1 MRISPRTTHT
11 DDLPLIPHEHD
22 KHGSDPEARGCK
34 HDVHGCGVAVEGF
47 ESEGVDAVLRE
58 VDEAGE
64 TDDGAVDLAEG
75 FEAEDFG
82 CVVPVSI
89 NIRAV
94 TKQREDII
102 LGGGR
107 TYDIAE

>member
-1 MRISPRTTHT
+1 MRISPRTTDT
-11 DDLPLIPHEHD
+11 NDLPLIPHEHD
-22 KHGSDPEARGCK
+22 KHGSDPEARGCE

-82 CVVPVSI
+82 CVVPTSSSI
-89 NIRAV
+89 NIRRA
-94 TKQREDII
+94 KK
-102 LGGGR
+102 
-107 TYDIAE
+107 